1 MEREEILSI
10 VQVTFQKNV
19 QLDSALDEEFE
30 LYELDDYDS
39 LTHFSV
45 LIELE
50 EKFKISFQ
58 AQEIGKMDSIKKI
71 VDYISEELGKGK

>member
-1 MEREEILSI
+1 MKICKVFLSVSKGEFIFMEREEILSI

-45 LIELE
+45 LIELLE
-50 EKFKISFQ
+50 SQKFS
-58 AQEIGKMDSIKKI
+58 
-71 VDYISEELGKGK
+71 

>member
-45 LIELE
+45 LIELLE
-50 EKFKISFQ
+50 SQKFS
-58 AQEIGKMDSIKKI
+58 
-71 VDYISEELGKGK
+71 